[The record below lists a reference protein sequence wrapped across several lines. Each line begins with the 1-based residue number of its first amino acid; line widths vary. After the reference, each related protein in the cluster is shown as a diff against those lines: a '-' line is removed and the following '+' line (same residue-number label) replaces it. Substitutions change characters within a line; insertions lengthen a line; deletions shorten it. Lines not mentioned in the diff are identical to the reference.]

1 MGASTRHSTL
11 RPARRL
17 RFAPPPRLQAQV
29 VERRRRL
36 SADFTH
42 NQTWCAPRIRPQAS
56 AVSVAPHSSSRPLEA
71 LASPRAGPCY
81 SSGRLRG
88 GHMLRFCGPSIHHRT
103 AQQTSVGDRFSPDQ
117 QVVHTVGY
125 PLIRQS
131 PNPAPAFIRT
141 EGSSP
146 EPPTNGVIP

>member
-42 NQTWCAPRIRPQAS
+42 NQTWCAPEFARKPRPFQ
-56 AVSVAPHSSSRPLEA
+56 SRPIPVPDRWRPWLHQELDRAIAAGAYEEA
-71 LASPRAGPCY
+71 TC
-81 SSGRLRG
+81 
-88 GHMLRFCGPSIHHRT
+88 FDF
-103 AQQTSVGDRFSPDQ
+103 V
-117 QVVHTVGY
+117 
-125 PLIRQS
+125 
-131 PNPAPAFIRT
+131 APAFIIEQR
-141 EGSSP
+141 
-146 EPPTNGVIP
+146 NKLRLVIDFRQINKSCIQ